1 MKQSKFKISTSYPL
15 LITVLA
21 VALSISFLLPDS
33 NSIKETKKMNILFII
48 ADDLRPE
55 LYAFGAS
62 QIISPNIDALAKSG
76 ATFQRAYCNIPV
88 CGASRGSL
96 LSGIRPG
103 KYRFYSHLD
112 KLNEHYPGATSIP
125 RLFKENGYTTISN
138 GKIFHHKS
146 DEKDIWDEMWQ
157 AASANGSDYVDPSNI
172 KLLEYDADHK
182 NTHRGLPYENYATN
196 DRDYKDGKMAIKVIE
211 DLRKLQKSTKPFFL
225 TVGFHKPHL
234 PFNAPKKYWD
244 MYDINKIQ
252 LPPNYFRPSTTPGAA
267 YHNSEELTYYHD
279 VPQDGMVTDEYAI
292 NLIHGYYACVSYMD
306 AQLGMIMDEL
316 KRLKMDQ
323 NTVVMLIGDHGYN
336 LGDHKMWNKH
346 CNFASSLTTPLI
358 LQVPKLTKGQ
368 KITEIVEF
376 VDIMP
381 TLLKLANI
389 PVPSTADGESIVPL
403 LQNEKKVKDYAISK
417 WENGLTVI
425 KGQYFYTEWQDDD
438 KKTYARMLF
447 DHKSDPFENNNLA
460 EKLEFKDKVAT
471 LSALLKKNRGEEYYT
486 DRRVIK

>member
-138 GKIFHHKS
+138 GKIFHDKS
-146 DEKDIWDEMWQ
+146 DEKDAWDEMWT
-157 AASANGSDYVDPSNI
+157 AESGSGQDYFNKVNKDIVSKPG
-172 KLLEYDADHK
+172 K
-182 NTHRGLPYENYATN
+182 RGYPFEAGDTDDLG
-196 DRDYKDGKMAIKVIE
+196 YKDGKMAIKVIE
-211 DLRKLQKSTKPFFL
+211 DLKKLKKADKPFFL

-234 PFNAPKKYWD
+234 PFNSPQKYWD
-244 MYDINKIQ
+244 LYDRSKIN
-252 LPPNYFRPSTTPGAA
+252 LPASYIRPDGIPDRA
-267 YHNSEELTYYHD
+267 YHKFGELRSYHGVPQAGD
-279 VPQDGMVTDEYAI
+279 VPEEMVKE
-292 NLIHGYYACVSYMD
+292 LIHGYYACVSYVD
-306 AQLGMIMDEL
+306 AQLGKILKALDETGL
-316 KRLKMDQ
+316 AE
-323 NTVVMLIGDHGYN
+323 NTIVVLIGDHGWN
-336 LGDHKMWNKH
+336 LGDHKLWAKH
-346 CNFASSLTTPLI
+346 CNFETVLNTPLV
-358 LQVPKLTKGQ
+358 LRVPGKTKGQ
-368 KITEIVEF
+368 NTNNIVEF
-376 VDIMP
+376 IDIFP
-381 TLLKLANI
+381 TLTSATNI
-389 PVPSTADGESIVPL
+389 NNPSLLPGQSLLPL
-403 LQNEKKVKDYAISK
+403 L
-417 WENGLTVI
+417 
-425 KGQYFYTEWQDDD
+425 D
-438 KKTYARMLF
+438 KKKPT
-447 DHKSDPFENNNLA
+447 
-460 EKLEFKDKVAT
+460 
-471 LSALLKKNRGEEYYT
+471 
-486 DRRVIK
+486 